1 MSGRRRSKRK
11 GSTTSRQ
18 SSQARGSAQRRRG
31 SQKVAP
37 NNATSDS
44 AVLRDGENGDSSM
57 AEAEVH
63 VVPESID
70 EITPVTTTP
79 SGGESV
85 QIGFYPNNTYTP
97 SVNSQMYS
105 PGISNHVPQ
114 SQCHNNAPSV
124 VSNPNHVPQ
133 SQCHNNAPSMVS
145 NPIAPPNSQG
155 IPMFQNVDMLNMPPP
170 TTTQSVD
177 DNLGCNVPV
186 NIKNKIWNGEYIN
199 FALLL
204 KPDRD
209 LMDYMT
215 TSAVFI
221 STDGQLELRPKSQGK
236 RIENIF
242 DWTTAFTT
250 YMSIYVQRRM
260 DMVQGLLK
268 HMNTVRL
275 AESRHTGLG
284 WRTYDEQYRLRQAR
298 DQSLPWGKLNVELW
312 MLFVQ
317 TPYHQ
322 QVSSGF
328 SGFQKRHVSTFQGKL
343 QRPANN
349 TCNNFNQSKCFRQKC
364 KYRHSC
370 SACGSDAHPACRCTS
385 ASTPSRVIQA
395 RSNTSQD
402 TSAGTY
408 GKAFSGSGSSSV
420 SR

>member
-63 VVPESID
+63 VVPEAID
-70 EITPVTTTP
+70 EITPVSTTP

-97 SVNSQMYS
+97 SVNSQMYP
-105 PGISNHVPQ
+105 PGIS
-114 SQCHNNAPSV
+114 
-124 VSNPNHVPQ
+124 NHVPQ

-145 NPIAPPNSQG
+145 NPIAPHNSQG

-260 DMVQGLLK
+260 DMVQGLLT

-275 AESRHTGLG
+275 AASRHTGLG

-298 DQSLPWGKLNVELW
+298 DQSLPWEKLNVELW

-322 QVSSGF
+322 QPADVHQPALLPELYKLGRTPVKTQVLERMAKHFPDQAQAQFLVNGF
-328 SGFQKRHVSTFQGKL
+328 KYGFKL
-343 QRPANN
+343 GYDGPVLE
-349 TCNNFNQSKCFRQKC
+349 KFRQL
-364 KYRHSC
+364 
-370 SACGSDAHPACRCTS
+370 APDADLAATLIP
-385 ASTPSRVIQA
+385 
-395 RSNTSQD
+395 D
-402 TSAGTY
+402 TVW
-408 GKAFSGSGSSSV
+408 KIV
-420 SR
+420 EEK